1 MKKYSIIIIIFIILI
16 IIFLLLLLIDN
27 NPSIPSNP
35 NNPNGENN
43 PTVEVSNVALNKIS
57 LELLEGESEVLIV
70 TVLPVDATNK
80 SVTWESSDNNVVT
93 VDNGKVNAIKEGYAT
108 ITVRTSNNKIATC
121 EVLVKKPVIEVN
133 EVILNKES
141 ISINVG
147 SNETLTV
154 TINPDD
160 ATDKTITWMSS
171 DNSIATV
178 NNGVVTGVKAG
189 TVAIVAKANNNKYG
203 TCTVTVKAINYSFKC
218 SGKVDNDGT
227 SAKVIGDNLDVVKS
241 YKWNLNGKEVDGK
254 NAYKNAKRGYT
265 NIKVT
270 LTLNDGRTKT
280 VKCSITDKLPY
291 HFVIN
296 YNKPLYTNC
305 GEISDA
311 KNDSLNK
318 ELNSIINKV
327 GRGTRAGVVEA
338 GRFLM
343 GNIPYTI
350 PYQGRGAND
359 IFSSGLHF
367 GTRNNSWGCR
377 KEGYL
382 NGMDC
387 SGFMNWPYYTNDIK
401 RTYSNSPTP
410 LQGNIDKV
418 RVGDVLVT
426 YDKSQK
432 PVTGIPFG
440 HDEVIIG
447 IDDDYI
453 YTLSNV
459 LTRTSKKNPPSPDT
473 NCRNGDCFDNDHH
486 NAYYRNVVYPNGDG
500 KITNMWIKW

>member
-1 MKKYSIIIIIFIILI
+1 MKKYSIAIIIFIVLI
-16 IIFLLLLLIDN
+16 ALCVLLLFLDN
-27 NPSIPSNP
+27 TPINTGDNTGSDDN
-35 NNPNGENN
+35 
-43 PTVEVSNVALNKIS
+43 TVEVSNIALDKIS
-57 LELLEGESEVLIV
+57 LELLEGESEILQV
-70 TVLPVDATNK
+70 TVLPVNATNK
-80 SVTWESSDNNVVT
+80 SVTWESSDSSIAT
-93 VDNGKVNAIKEGYAT
+93 VDNGNVTGLTAGNAI
-108 ITVRTSNNKIATC
+108 ITAKSNNGKIATC
-121 EVLVKKPVIEVN
+121 EVLVKRPVIEVD

-141 ISINVG
+141 ISLNVG
-147 SNETLTV
+147 SNETLIA
-154 TINPDD
+154 TINPNN
-160 ATDKTITWMSS
+160 ATDKSITWISS

-189 TVAIVAKANNNKYG
+189 TVAIVAKANNNKYA
-203 TCTVTVKAINYSFKC
+203 TCNVEVKNINYTFKC

-227 SAKVIGDNLDVVKS
+227 SAKVTGDNLDVVKN

-311 KNDSLNK
+311 KNDSLNN

-327 GRGTRAGVVEA
+327 GKGTRAGVVEA

-343 GNIPYTI
+343 GNIAYTI

-359 IFSSGLHF
+359 IFSAWLHF
-367 GTRNNSWGCR
+367 GTKNNSWGCR
-377 KEGYL
+377 KEGYI

-410 LQGNIDKV
+410 LRGNIDKV

-486 NAYYRNVVYPNGDG
+486 NAYYRNVIYPNGDG
-500 KITNMWIKW
+500 KLTNMWIIW